1 MLTGLSIN
9 RSRSPFQ
16 LCFYLCHSVTLFLSY
31 SLSLPAFFCLYPL
44 ITPFPP
50 ISISFCH
57 LSFSP
62 FYLPL
67 FLSLCLSPSLYPS
80 LSASLH
86 LSIPL
91 SLLSLYLSAS
101 LSSLLSLS
109 LYLILS
115 HSPSLCLKFL
125 PDPARSIKCSL
136 P

>member
-57 LSFSP
+57 LS
-62 FYLPL
+62 
-67 FLSLCLSPSLYPS
+67 LSPPSICLYFS

-91 SLLSLYLSAS
+91 SLPLSISLSLS
-101 LSSLLSLS
+101 LSSLSISLPLSPLSSLFLSFSVSNYFSLS
-109 LYLILS
+109 FSLS
-115 HSPSLCLKFL
+115 HILT
-125 PDPARSIKCSL
+125 
-136 P
+136 